1 MGSNLASCLQVLE
14 ERKRFDKLHADFS
27 VFKTSLESELAQVLS
42 LSSTAIRLRQYWDS
56 IGMLFHGD
64 CSDSR

>member
-27 VFKTSLESELAQVLS
+27 VFKTSLESELAQVFEFEQHCN
-42 LSSTAIRLRQYWDS
+42 TAQTVLGQYWNV
-56 IGMLFHGD
+56 IP
-64 CSDSR
+64 R